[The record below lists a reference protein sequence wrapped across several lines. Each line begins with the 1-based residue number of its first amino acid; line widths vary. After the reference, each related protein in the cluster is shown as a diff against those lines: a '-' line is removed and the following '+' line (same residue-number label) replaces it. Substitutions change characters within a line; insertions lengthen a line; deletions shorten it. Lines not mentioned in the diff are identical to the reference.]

1 MKNLTAVDYIKTS
14 LEQDFGSM
22 APVTETW
29 LEKRMEDLTESLEP
43 ITNEEQAEFQQ
54 TLELLVYP
62 FLACYKALVDA
73 DIAEKQARNYC
84 KKIWRKMPTTI
95 LETTLSSLV

>member
-14 LEQDFGSM
+14 LEQDFDSM

-54 TLELLVYP
+54 TLELLAYP
-62 FLACYKALVDA
+62 FLACYKALLDTEVSENLA
-73 DIAEKQARNYC
+73 GKYC
-84 KKIWRKMPTTI
+84 QRIWEKMPTTI
-95 LETTLSSLV
+95 LETTLASLV

>member
-29 LEKRMEDLTESLEP
+29 LENRMEDLTENLEP

-54 TLELLVYP
+54 TLELLAYP
-62 FLACYKALVDA
+62 FLACYKALLDTEVSENLA
-73 DIAEKQARNYC
+73 GKYCQRIWEKMTGKQF
-84 KKIWRKMPTTI
+84 
-95 LETTLSSLV
+95 